1 MTIRPQKIIKQ
12 ITRYDNISNINS
24 QYYHHDIRNW
34 KPFRAD
40 HAPPQIKTIDTQI
53 PIHLCRQWCREIG
66 YTNLSSP
73 QFMIDY
79 SWPPTRVQE
88 EKENRIGV
96 IEKGNVYNQIHP
108 SIPPGKTA
116 HEQAS
121 WAHMAPKSPK
131 FAIVMEDEQRD
142 DFISGNKLIKCLL
155 TKTVPIYCGAP
166 NINEYFNIDGIILF
180 NGTEQLQNIINNICN
195 VLDDK
200 YYENLW
206 WVIEE
211 NYHIALEAVKK
222 GKE

>member
-12 ITRYDNISNINS
+12 KPKNYTSNLINR
-24 QYYHHDIRNW
+24 QYYHHDIHKW

-96 IEKGNVYNQIHP
+96 MGGGNTYNQVHP
-108 SIPPGKTA
+108 SIPPRKNGKG
-116 HEQAS
+116 
-121 WAHMAPKSPK
+121 
-131 FAIVMEDEQRD
+131 
-142 DFISGNKLIKCLL
+142 SGIM
-155 TKTVPIYCGAP
+155 
-166 NINEYFNIDGIILF
+166 
-180 NGTEQLQNIINNICN
+180 GTHGTQ
-195 VLDDK
+195 VS
-200 YYENLW
+200 
-206 WVIEE
+206 
-211 NYHIALEAVKK
+211 
-222 GKE
+222 